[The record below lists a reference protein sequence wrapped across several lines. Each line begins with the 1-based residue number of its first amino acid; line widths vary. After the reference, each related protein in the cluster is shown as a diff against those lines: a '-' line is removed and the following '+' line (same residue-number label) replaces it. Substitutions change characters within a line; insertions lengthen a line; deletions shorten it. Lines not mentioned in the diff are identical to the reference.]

1 MTAPAAD
8 SRFLSGNLAPVTTE
22 DDFELRVRG
31 AIPEALRGAFYRN
44 GPNPQFPPASGYH
57 PFIGDGMIHA
67 FFLADGRARY
77 RNRWIRT
84 PRWLAENKAGRS
96 LFGGFGQPSDPS
108 VQGVPR
114 GGANTHVVHHGGRL
128 MALQEQSE
136 PFELDAATLD
146 SLGFMSTGGK
156 FTAHP
161 KLDPETGEL
170 VWFAYSTGDAP
181 LNPFLDY
188 GVTDAS
194 GRVLRRD
201 RFAAPYCSMVHDFLV
216 TRSFVIFPILPL
228 TGDLERAS
236 RGGPAFAWEPA
247 KGAYLGVMRRDA
259 SVDTIRWLEIEPSYV
274 FHPMNA
280 WEDGERIHA
289 EVMEYAAAP
298 LFPSVDGSTSG
309 GDQARLV
316 RWTLDLS
323 APSDTVERTALDDLP
338 GEFPRV
344 DERFAGL
351 PYRHGWYA
359 ASAGSTRQVE
369 FNALAHVD
377 LRSGARTVRRLPA
390 GHTAGEPV
398 FVPRSAAAPEGDGF
412 VLTTIHRAAEDRSD
426 LVVLDAQDTAGE
438 PLATCELPRRVP
450 VGFHASWVQG
460 S

>member
-1 MTAPAAD
+1 
-8 SRFLSGNLAPVTTE
+8 
-22 DDFELRVRG
+22 
-31 AIPEALRGAFYRN
+31 
-44 GPNPQFPPASGYH
+44 
-57 PFIGDGMIHA
+57 
-67 FFLADGRARY
+67 
-77 RNRWIRT
+77 
-84 PRWLAENKAGRS
+84 
-96 LFGGFGQPSDPS
+96 
-108 VQGVPR
+108 VQNVPR
-114 GGANTHVVHHGGRL
+114 GGANTHVVHHAGRL
-128 MALQEQSE
+128 LALQEQSE
-136 PFELDAATLD
+136 PFELDPATLD
-146 SLGFMSTGGK
+146 SLGFLNTGGK

-181 LNPFLDY
+181 LNPLLDY

-259 SVDTIRWLEIEPSYV
+259 SVDTIRWLEIEPNYV

-280 WEDGERIHA
+280 WEDGTRIHA
-289 EVMEYAAAP
+289 EVMEYPAAP
-298 LFPSVDGSTSG
+298 LFPSLDGSTSG
-309 GDQARLV
+309 RDQARLV
-316 RWTLDLS
+316 RWTLDVA
-323 APSDTVERTALDDLP
+323 APTDTVKRTPLDDLP

-359 ASAGSTRQVE
+359 ANQGSSKQIE
-369 FNALAHVD
+369 FNTLAHVD
-377 LRSGARTVRRLPA
+377 LQSGARTLRTLPA

-398 FVPRSAAAPEGDGF
+398 FVPRSADAPEGEGF

-426 LVVLDAQDTAGE
+426 LVILEAQDIAGE

-450 VGFHASWVQG
+450 VGFHASWVPA
-460 S
+460 